1 MHMFLHV
8 HVPLLLSHM
17 EWSTILIDAV
27 QSLIAILILI
37 ILYDYILI
45 SIFSFRTCNLVEHIQ
60 DVENLM
66 KHKNSL

>member
-1 MHMFLHV
+1 MFLHV
-8 HVPLLLSHM
+8 PLLPSHM

-37 ILYDYILI
+37 ILYEYILI
-45 SIFSFRTCNLVEHIQ
+45 SIFYFPKCNLVEHSQ

-66 KHKNSL
+66 KHKYSL

>member
-1 MHMFLHV
+1 MFLHV
-8 HVPLLLSHM
+8 SLLLSHL

-27 QSLIAILILI
+27 QSLIAILMLI

-45 SIFSFRTCNLVEHIQ
+45 PIFYFPKCNLVEHSQ

-66 KHKNSL
+66 KHEYMYSL